1 MGTTWVPIYSHMGP
15 HLLPRGSPIA
25 PHGPPIANLGPIDA
39 AHMVGGVCS
48 GPLMICKAV
57 DLSRK
62 NKGVQ
67 GGPCGTKTSYIVCKD
82 LAHCKHQDLWTHPSL
97 CAWTEWKCVC
107 INTIEI
113 FKKLKLKESK
123 SFQVEVQKIFCL
135 LQVDTQPT
143 GFPLLLGAILEPFWT
158 FEYPLLLLR
167 SPFPWTSFG
176 ASIHVGSSSKMTNLA
191 VLNLS

>member
-1 MGTTWVPIYSHMGP
+1 MQYGQTPPTLKLTSTLCLESVNSGCHQLLRGSSMGTTWVPIYSHMGP

-97 CAWTEWKCVC
+97 CAWAEWKCVQ
-107 INTIEI
+107 TII
-113 FKKLKLKESK
+113 YT
-123 SFQVEVQKIFCL
+123 VNWMV
-135 LQVDTQPT
+135 
-143 GFPLLLGAILEPFWT
+143 
-158 FEYPLLLLR
+158 R
-167 SPFPWTSFG
+167 WTS
-176 ASIHVGSSSKMTNLA
+176 KNWKW
-191 VLNLS
+191 